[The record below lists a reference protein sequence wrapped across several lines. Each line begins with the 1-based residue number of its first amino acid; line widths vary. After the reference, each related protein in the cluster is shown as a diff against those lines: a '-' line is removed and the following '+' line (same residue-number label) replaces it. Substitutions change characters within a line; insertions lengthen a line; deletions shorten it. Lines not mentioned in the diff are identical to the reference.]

1 MNCYEHTLI
10 TRQDSPES
18 ENKKILDKY
27 EKIIQD
33 NSGKIIKTEEW
44 GLKNFT
50 RKINNNKKGY
60 YFHIKIE
67 GIGKTI
73 KELEKAENIDQKL
86 VRFLTVK
93 VKKHDLNSYF
103 NEKKEV
109 KKEWKEKKISRK
121 DQNLFQN

>member
-33 NSGKIIKTEEW
+33 NSGKIIKTEDW

-109 KKEWKEKKISRK
+109 AKE
-121 DQNLFQN
+121 